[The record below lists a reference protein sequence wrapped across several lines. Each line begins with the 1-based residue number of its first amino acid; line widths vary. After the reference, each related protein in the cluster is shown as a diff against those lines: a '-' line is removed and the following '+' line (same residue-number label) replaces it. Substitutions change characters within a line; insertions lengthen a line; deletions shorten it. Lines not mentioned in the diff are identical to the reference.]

1 MKYKGTVLLL
11 LLKFQAALCL
21 DIYVNTDNGSSDS
34 SCWTGGQGVP
44 CSSLSLALEGLQRHN
59 HTTVWLVN
67 DSYVLQSKT
76 APQPEPEEGWG
87 DYLFVWMVDIAI
99 SASQSDEAVSVTCE
113 NNIGLAFL
121 YSTNVTIRG
130 VEFVECGAYR
140 HSTSRTSGDHPFQ
153 GFYVALYFLYVT
165 HITLDSVGVTFTPGT
180 GVVMYAVSG
189 SNAITNSYFF
199 NNSVAHD
206 ASGGGGLYLEF
217 SYCVPTLQESVPDC
231 SSGSNVPQ
239 SYVTGGQFLI
249 QSCTFSNNTA
259 RVLNETQSTFILP
272 QLETHLAFGR
282 GAGLSLFFK
291 GHSVDNSV
299 LVRGCNFTGNQALWG
314 AGLFA
319 EYQDWSK
326 NNSLKVEECEVDWN
340 HCFNYASEEKGTGG
354 GGARLG
360 YIFFDTTHASG
371 NSMSF
376 ARVNFCSNRA
386 YYGGGVSFYA
396 AREPDQLHPT
406 NTLTFRDCKW
416 VLNVARVGSGVDL
429 SVWHPIPHGATPTP
443 EFSSCSFLRNTANY
457 TSLLALGE
465 YVGIGALY
473 SDFVPTHFHG
483 PIEFQGNSQTALAC
497 IGAELVFHSNCSAEF
512 FFNTGRNGGGVALM
526 GYSFIQVSA
535 NASLRFMGNT
545 AEFVGGAIYAQSVGE
560 HDLISSSNCFIR
572 YQDITVKPWEWEASF
587 CFQDNFAN
595 SQPNS
600 IYATSLLTCLW
611 GGAFGSTSTISEIQ
625 DVFCWNRNRTH
636 PEQWVYAS
644 GNCEGEI
651 ATSPAKF
658 VPQANS
664 SFSSD
669 TEECEEEE
677 DGEELC
683 HMGIHVIPGLSRLL
697 PLGTTD
703 DRDNNVTKATVL
715 TAKLDNAS
723 DASAYVGNTLYISDN
738 SIQLQGVPG
747 DSTYVRLETIAPR
760 VISMVLKV
768 DFSQCP
774 PGMITSGPKCQCGDG
789 HGGLIQCHPS
799 KFYSELRRGAWIGQY
814 KEEGE
819 EEGGEVKYVAGEC
832 PYCSFNKNRTIDLP
846 RNGSELQD
854 KLCGSINR
862 TGVLCGSCLPGYG
875 PVVNG
880 DTIECH
886 PCSASKAKY
895 HWVFYLLTEF
905 LPVTIF
911 FLLVVLL
918 NVSVTS
924 GPANAFVFFAQVL
937 TTAFKVDG
945 DGAVLQKT
953 PPILTTL
960 YVISYDIWNQN
971 FFHPILPKFCLSRD
985 ISTLQLLSTGYVTA
999 LYPLLLVVVFS
1010 LVVWAYGRGIT
1021 PVVCLCRP
1029 VHRCFARLQGYWNI
1043 RRSIVHAL
1051 ATYVVIS
1058 YAKFT
1063 LVPFLLLTST
1073 PLLNSTGMAVKHV
1086 LYYDGTIGYKSSQ
1099 HIPYVISS
1107 LLILLI
1113 FVLPPPLI
1121 LLLPSLMHQF
1131 RKICAKVFH
1140 KDVELP
1146 ALPLLLQQFLDAFH
1160 GCYKD
1165 GTGEGGE
1172 GAMAG
1177 NDTDCRWFAG
1187 LYFVLRLSIFLAFA
1201 FTPDWF
1207 LQYVAQQLVCLVAL
1221 LLFVMFKPYK
1231 NPFFNAVDICIF
1243 ANLAAIS
1250 TLSMLNFHATTTGME
1265 PPRWSWGVQFLLIF
1279 LPLVYMVSYVL
1290 YVAWKKLFH
1299 DWCSLAWKKLFRVS
1313 RDEEEEDTTFLQH
1326 TDAEYRDLEGS
1337 YQKRSANRV
1346 SKSPASVAK
1355 EEGEKKS
1362 LQAAGGDSSSSPS
1375 GSSRRH
1381 GYSASRIQTRSRHST
1396 GSHTAPSSSSTTQ
1409 GAGGRGI
1416 TDRRSGQTVGSRD
1429 SHVETCV
1436 ELVPCE

>member
-1 MKYKGTVLLL
+1 MKYKVLLLLL
-11 LLKFQAALCL
+11 LLKFQAALSL
-21 DIYVNTDNGSSDS
+21 DIYVDPENSSS
-34 SCWTGGQGVP
+34 NSNCWTGGQGEP

-59 HTTVWLVN
+59 HTTVWLVS
-67 DSYVLQSKT
+67 DFYVLQSKT
-76 APQPEPEEGWG
+76 PEPEAEEGWG

-99 SASQSDEAVSVTCE
+99 SASQSDEAAGPVPVVACE
-113 NNIGLAFL
+113 DNVGLAFL

-130 VEFVECGAYR
+130 VEFVGCGAYR
-140 HSTSRTSGDHPFQ
+140 HSTSRASGDRPFQ
-153 GFYVALYFLYVT
+153 GFHVALYFLYVT
-165 HITLDSVGVTFTPGT
+165 HVTLDSVGVASTPGT

-189 SNAITNSYFF
+189 SNAITNSHFS
-199 NNSVAHD
+199 NNSVAHNV
-206 ASGGGGLYLEF
+206 SGGGGLYLEF
-217 SYCVPTLQESVPDC
+217 SYCVPTLQESAPDC

-259 RVLNETQSTFILP
+259 RVRDETQSTFILP
-272 QLETHLAFGR
+272 RLETHLAFGR

-291 GHSVDNSV
+291 GRSAENSV
-299 LVRGCNFTGNQALWG
+299 LVRGCNFTGNRALWG

-319 EYQDWSK
+319 EYQDWSI
-326 NNSLKVEECEVDWN
+326 NNSLKVDGCELDWN
-340 HCFNYASEEKGTGG
+340 RCFNYASEEKGTGG

-360 YIFFDTTHASG
+360 YIFFDPTHVSH

-376 ARVNFCSNRA
+376 VRVNFSKNRA

-396 AREPDQLHPT
+396 AREPDQPHPT
-406 NTLTFRDCKW
+406 NTLTFRDCEW

-443 EFSSCSFLRNTANY
+443 EFSSCSFLWNTADY
-457 TSLLALGE
+457 TSLTAPGK

-473 SDFVPTHFHG
+473 SDFIPIHFYGPTK
-483 PIEFQGNSQTALAC
+483 FQGNSQTALAC
-497 IGAELVFHSNCSAEF
+497 IGAELVFRSNCSAEF
-512 FFNTGRNGGGVALM
+512 LSNTGRNGGGVALM

-535 NASLRFMGNT
+535 NASLSFMGNT
-545 AEFVGGAIYAQSVGE
+545 AEFAGGAIYAQSVGE
-560 HDLISSSNCFIR
+560 HDLISSRNCFIR
-572 YQDITVKPWEWEASF
+572 YEDITVTPLDWEASF
-587 CFQDNFAN
+587 HFRDNL
-595 SQPNS
+595 PNS

-611 GGAFGSTSTISEIQ
+611 GGAFGSTSSEIQ
-625 DVFCWNRNRTH
+625 YVFCWNRNLTH

-644 GNCEGEI
+644 GDCAKEI

-664 SFSSD
+664 SSSSD

-683 HMGIHVIPGLSRLL
+683 YIGIHMIPGLSRLL
-697 PLGTTD
+697 PFSTTD
-703 DRDNNVTKATVL
+703 DKDNNVTDATVL
-715 TAKLDNAS
+715 TAKLLNES
-723 DASAYVGNTLYISDN
+723 DVHVNDTLYISDN
-738 SIQLQGVPG
+738 SIQMQGVPG
-747 DSTYVRLETIAPR
+747 DSAYIRLETIAPR
-760 VISMVLKV
+760 VISMMLKV
-768 DFSQCP
+768 NFSQCP
-774 PGMITSGPKCQCGDG
+774 PGMVASGPKCQCGHG
-789 HGGLIQCHPS
+789 HGGLIQCHSS
-799 KFYSELRRGAWIGQY
+799 KFYSELRRGVWIGQDQV
-814 KEEGE
+814 EEE

-846 RNGSELQD
+846 RNGSELQE

-880 DTIECH
+880 YTIECH
-886 PCSASKAKY
+886 NCSASEAKY
-895 HWVFYLLTEF
+895 NWVFYLLTEF

-953 PPILTTL
+953 PPVLTTL
-960 YVISYDIWNQN
+960 YVIPYDIWNQN
-971 FFHPILPKFCLSRD
+971 FFHPILPKFCLSRN

-1010 LVVWAYGRGIT
+1010 LVVWAYGRGLA

-1063 LVPFLLLTST
+1063 LVSFVLLTST
-1073 PLLNSTGMAVKHV
+1073 PLLNSSGIAVRHV
-1086 LYYDGTIGYKSSQ
+1086 LYYDGTIGYMSSQ
-1099 HIPYVISS
+1099 HAPYVITS
-1107 LLILLI
+1107 LFVLAI
-1113 FVLPPPLI
+1113 FVALPPLV
-1121 LLLPSLMHQF
+1121 LSLPSLIHQV
-1131 RKICAKVFH
+1131 RKIYAKVFH
-1140 KDVELP
+1140 KDLELP
-1146 ALPLLLQQFLDAFH
+1146 APCHPPLLLHQFLDAFH

-1165 GTGEGGE
+1165 GTGGGGE
-1172 GAMAG
+1172 GSVAG

-1187 LYFVLRLSIFLAFA
+1187 LYFALRLIIFLVFA
-1201 FTPDWF
+1201 VTPNWF
-1207 LQYVAQQLVCLVAL
+1207 LQYVVQQLVCLVAL
-1221 LLFVMFKPYK
+1221 LLFAVLRPYK
-1231 NPFFNAVDICIF
+1231 NPFFNAVDVCIF

-1250 TLSMLNFHATTTGME
+1250 TLSMLNFHATTTGRE
-1265 PPRWSWGVQFLLIF
+1265 PSRWSWGVQFLLIF
-1279 LPLVYMVSYVL
+1279 LPLIYMVCYVL
-1290 YVAWKKLFH
+1290 YVAWKKLFRG
-1299 DWCSLAWKKLFRVS
+1299 WGSLAPRV
-1313 RDEEEEDTTFLQH
+1313 REEEEDTTFLQH
-1326 TDAEYRDLEGS
+1326 AEAGYRDLEGS
-1337 YQKRSANRV
+1337 YQKRSASRLSGSPV
-1346 SKSPASVAK
+1346 SKEGG
-1355 EEGEKKS
+1355 EEGS
-1362 LQAAGGDSSSSPS
+1362 LQSGRGDSSSGSSGRCGYGATS
-1375 GSSRRH
+1375 GS
-1381 GYSASRIQTRSRHST
+1381 IQTRSRHST
-1396 GSHTAPSSSSTTQ
+1396 SGHTGPSSSSSSSIR
-1409 GAGGRGI
+1409 GAGGRG
-1416 TDRRSGQTVGSRD
+1416 TTGRRSGQTVGSRD
-1429 SHVETCV
+1429 SRVVTCV
-1436 ELVPCE
+1436 EAAGESLVDITS